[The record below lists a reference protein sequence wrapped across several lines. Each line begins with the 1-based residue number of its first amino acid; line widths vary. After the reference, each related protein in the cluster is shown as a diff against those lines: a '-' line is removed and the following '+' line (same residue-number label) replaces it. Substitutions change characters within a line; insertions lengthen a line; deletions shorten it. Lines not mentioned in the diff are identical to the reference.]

1 MTEPLRLTDL
11 RDVSPGLRR
20 VAHGYATSGTWKRV
34 AYRATSVVQE
44 VLAAMPR
51 DALRATRALVGL
63 LRTEDG
69 VDPAGGATRIALYV
83 HYSATGQVSE
93 MVRCQLGLLRQ
104 FGFAIVFISMAE
116 HIPAADWQAVRQLC
130 ALVVQRENFG
140 RDFGAWH
147 DLMPEVRRR
156 WPHPDELMLANDSVL
171 GPIYPLAPVI
181 AAMRS
186 GGDGLF
192 GLTESLQGGPHLQSY
207 LLLARG
213 GVVVRD
219 LMGFLQSLHI
229 SHSKWLLVQLGE
241 IRLAR
246 WMRRRG
252 HRVAA
257 VFGYGRLAEAAVA
270 DASERQRLIRS
281 STRLGDLDRLPAEQA
296 SALLHEWP
304 LNPTQHLWHVLVT
317 RFGYPFLKTELILRN
332 PGRLPGVEDWSQVV
346 RPDSGC
352 SLATLQAHLASMVH
366 PGPELGQSELDEVHG
381 AARDAA
387 TTVYPDAPLA
397 PARR

>member
-11 RDVSPGLRR
+11 RDASPGLRR

-34 AYRATSVVQE
+34 AYRVTLVVQE
-44 VLAAMPR
+44 VLAALPR
-51 DALRATRALVGL
+51 DALRAARPVAAP
-63 LRTEDG
+63 LRMEDG
-69 VDPAGGATRIALYV
+69 AEPAREATRIALYV

-116 HIPAADWQAVRQLC
+116 RIPAADWQAVRQLC

-156 WPHPDELMLANDSVL
+156 WPHPDELILANDSVL

-181 AAMRS
+181 EAMRS

-213 GVVVRD
+213 SAVVRD

-229 SHSKWLLVQLGE
+229 SHSKWLLVQRGE

-257 VFGYGRLAEAAVA
+257 VFGYDRLAEAAVA
-270 DASERQRLIRS
+270 DPAERRRLIGS
-281 STRLGDLDRLPAEQA
+281 STKLRDLDRLPAEQA

-304 LNPTQHLWHVLVT
+304 LNPTQHLWHVLAT
-317 RFGYPFLKTELILRN
+317 KFGDPFVKTELVLRN
-332 PGRLPGVEDWSQVV
+332 PGRLPGVDTWPAVV
-346 RPDSGC
+346 PPDSPC
-352 SLATLQAHLASMVH
+352 PLPMLRAHLETMTA
-366 PGPELGQSELDEVHG
+366 GQC
-381 AARDAA
+381 
-387 TTVYPDAPLA
+387 
-397 PARR
+397 

>member
-11 RDVSPGLRR
+11 REASPGLRR

-34 AYRATSVVQE
+34 VYRVTSVLQE
-44 VLAAMPR
+44 VAAALPR
-51 DALRATRALVGL
+51 DALRATRPKTAP
-63 LRTEDG
+63 LRIEDG
-69 VDPAGGATRIALYV
+69 VEPSPDATRIALYV

-116 HIPAADWQAVRQLC
+116 HIPAVDWQAVRGFC

-147 DLMPEVRRR
+147 DLMPEVRCR
-156 WPHPDELMLANDSVL
+156 WPQPDEMMLANDSVL
-171 GPIYPLAPVI
+171 GPIYPLTPVI
-181 AAMRS
+181 EAMRS

-207 LLLARG
+207 LLLGRG
-213 GVVVRD
+213 AAVVQD
-219 LMGFLQSLHI
+219 LMGFLQRLHV
-229 SHSKWLLVQLGE
+229 SHSKWLLVQRGE

-246 WMRRRG
+246 WMRERG

-257 VFGYGRLAEAAVA
+257 VFGYHRLAEAAVA
-270 DASERQRLIRS
+270 DPAERRRLTGS
-281 STRLGDLDRLPAEQA
+281 SARLRDLERLPAEQA

-304 LNPTQHLWHVLVT
+304 LNPTQHLWHVLAT
-317 RFGYPFLKTELILRN
+317 KFGDPFVKTELVLRN
-332 PGRLPGVEDWSQVV
+332 PGRLPGVETWPAVV
-346 RPDSGC
+346 PPDSPC
-352 SLATLQAHLASMVH
+352 PLPMLRAHLETMTA
-366 PGPELGQSELDEVHG
+366 G
-381 AARDAA
+381 
-387 TTVYPDAPLA
+387 
-397 PARR
+397 

>member
-11 RDVSPGLRR
+11 RDASPGLRR

-34 AYRATSVVQE
+34 ATRATSVGQE
-44 VLAAMPR
+44 VLAALPK
-51 DALRATRALVGL
+51 DAIRASRLSVAPLRMQ
-63 LRTEDG
+63 DG
-69 VDPAGGATRIALYV
+69 IDLAPDATRIALYV

-104 FGFAIVFISMAE
+104 FGVAIVFITMSE
-116 HIPAADWQAVRQLC
+116 NIPEADWRAVRQLC

-156 WPHPDELMLANDSVL
+156 WPQPQELMLANDSVL

-181 AAMRS
+181 EAMRS
-186 GGDGLF
+186 GGEGLF

-213 GVVVRD
+213 AAVVRD
-219 LMGFLQSLHI
+219 LMDFLQNLRV
-229 SHSKWLLVQLGE
+229 SHSKWLLVQRGE

-257 VFGYGRLAEAAVA
+257 VFGYDRLAEAAVA
-270 DASERQRLIRS
+270 DPAERRRLMGS
-281 STRLGDLDRLPAEQA
+281 STKLRDLDRLPAEEA

-304 LNPTQHLWHVLVT
+304 LNPTQHLWHVLAT
-317 RFGYPFLKTELILRN
+317 KFGDPFVKTELVLRN
-332 PGRLPGVEDWSQVV
+332 PGRLPGVETWPAVV
-346 RPDSGC
+346 PADSPC
-352 SLATLQAHLASMVH
+352 PLPMLQAHLRTMTA
-366 PGPELGQSELDEVHG
+366 G
-381 AARDAA
+381 
-387 TTVYPDAPLA
+387 
-397 PARR
+397 